1 MALLE
6 IENLQVEF
14 STIDG
19 IVPAV
24 TGVDLKVERGET
36 VGLVGESGSGKS
48 VTAMSCMRLLAEPP
62 ARISGSIRFESRSNE
77 IIDLASMPNNSPI
90 LQDLRGNEIAMVFQ
104 EPMRAMSPVYT
115 VGHQVAEAIWL
126 HRDISKEEAFKEA
139 IIMLERVGIPDPDR
153 RATEYPHQLSGGQRQ
168 RVMIAMALS
177 CRPSLLI
184 ADEPTTALD
193 VTIQAQI
200 LDLLKE
206 LQNEFDLAVLLITHD
221 LGIVAGTCSRVAV
234 MYMGEIV
241 EEGSVFDIFENPTH
255 PYSQGLLKS
264 VPVLGEGHMERLPA
278 IRGTVPDP
286 RDKPPGCAF
295 GPRCDHFEPGT
306 CDVSGRV
313 PFVDTGEKQRARC
326 YRTDAVLQD
335 IQASS

>member
-62 ARISGSIRFESRSNE
+62 ARISGSNE

-126 HRDISKEEAFKEA
+126 HRDISKEEALKEA

>member
-1 MALLE
+1 MPLLE
-6 IENLQVEF
+6 IDNLQVEF

-19 IVPAV
+19 VVPAV
-24 TGVDLKVERGET
+24 FGADLHVEPGET

-48 VTAMSCMRLLAEPP
+48 VTAMSTMRLLAEPP
-62 ARISGSIRFESRSNE
+62 AKISGSIRFNRRSGE
-77 IIDLASMPNNSPI
+77 TVDIAALDHGSPV

-104 EPMRAMSPVYT
+104 EPMRALSPVFT
-115 VGHQVAEAIWL
+115 VGHQVAESIWL
-126 HRDISKEEAFKEA
+126 HREVSREKALKEA
-139 IIMLERVGIPDPDR
+139 IVMLDRVGIPDPLR

-200 LDLLKE
+200 LDLLNE
-206 LQNEFDLAVLLITHD
+206 LQDEFDLAVLLITHD
-221 LGIVAGTCSRVAV
+221 LGIVAGTCSRVCV

-241 EEGSVFDIFENPTH
+241 EEGSVYDIFERPTH

-264 VPVLGEGHMERLPA
+264 VPVPGEGHKERLPA
-278 IRGTVPDP
+278 IRGSVPDP
-286 RDKPPGCAF
+286 RDLPSGCAF
-295 GPRCDHFEPGT
+295 GPRCDLYKAGT
-306 CDVSGRV
+306 CDQPSRV
-313 PFVDTGEKQRARC
+313 PFDDTGDNQRARC
-326 YRTDAVLQD
+326 YLANG
-335 IQASS
+335 SSSE